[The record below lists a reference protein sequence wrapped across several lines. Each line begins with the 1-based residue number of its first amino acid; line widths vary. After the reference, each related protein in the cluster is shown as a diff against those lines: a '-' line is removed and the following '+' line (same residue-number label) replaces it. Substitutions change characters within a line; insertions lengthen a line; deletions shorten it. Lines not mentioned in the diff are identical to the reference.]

1 MKITI
6 TMDLTADN
14 LNKLKALL
22 PDEQIPGQLS
32 LFDSPSEAPVER
44 HTEAPA
50 PEAPKIEETPKTETS
65 AITQTDIRAAAT
77 KLSKAGKQE
86 ELVAIFAKFGGKK
99 LSDFKERPEVYPDL
113 MRELV
118 NANG

>member
-22 PDEQIPGQLS
+22 PNDQIPGQLS
-32 LFDSPSEAPVER
+32 LFDSPSEVTVEQP
-44 HTEAPA
+44 TETPK
-50 PEAPKIEETPKTETS
+50 PIEAPKTETP

-86 ELVAIFAKFGGKK
+86 ELAAIFAKFGGKK

>member
-22 PDEQIPGQLS
+22 PDEQSPGQLS
-32 LFDSPSEAPVER
+32 MFDSPSETVVEQKDEAPK
-44 HTEAPA
+44 TEAP
-50 PEAPKIEETPKTETS
+50 

-86 ELVAIFAKFGGKK
+86 ELAAIFAKFGGKK

>member
-22 PDEQIPGQLS
+22 PDEQIPGRLS
-32 LFDSPSEAPVER
+32 MFDSPLEAVVEQKDEAPAVEAPK
-44 HTEAPA
+44 TEAP
-50 PEAPKIEETPKTETS
+50 

-86 ELVAIFAKFGGKK
+86 ELATIFAKFGGKK

-118 NANG
+118 SANG

>member
-32 LFDSPSEAPVER
+32 MFDSPSEAPVER

-50 PEAPKIEETPKTETS
+50 PKTEEAPKTEAPT
-65 AITQTDIRAAAT
+65 ITQTDIRAAAT

-86 ELVAIFAKFGGKK
+86 ELAAIFAKFGGKK

>member
-22 PDEQIPGQLS
+22 PNEQIPGQLS
-32 LFDSPSEAPVER
+32 LLDSPSEAAVEQKD
-44 HTEAPA
+44 EV
-50 PEAPKIEETPKTETS
+50 PKIEEQP

-77 KLSKAGKQE
+77 KLSKAGKQK
-86 ELVAIFAKFGGKK
+86 ELAAIFAKFGGKK

-113 MRELV
+113 MKELV
-118 NANG
+118 NAND

>member
-32 LFDSPSEAPVER
+32 MFDSPSEAVVEQKD
-44 HTEAPA
+44 EAPA
-50 PEAPKIEETPKTETS
+50 DEAPKTETP

-86 ELVAIFAKFGGKK
+86 ELAAIFAKFGGKK
-99 LSDFKERPEVYPDL
+99 LSDFKECPEVYPDL

>member
-32 LFDSPSEAPVER
+32 MFDSPSEAVVEQKDEAPVVEVPK
-44 HTEAPA
+44 TEAP
-50 PEAPKIEETPKTETS
+50 

-86 ELVAIFAKFGGKK
+86 ELAAIFAKFGGKK

>member
-32 LFDSPSEAPVER
+32 MFDSPSEAAVEQKA
-44 HTEAPA
+44 EAPA
-50 PEAPKIEETPKTETS
+50 AEAPKTEEKPETP

-86 ELVAIFAKFGGKK
+86 ELAAIFAKFGGKK

>member
-32 LFDSPSEAPVER
+32 MFDSPSEAAVEQKD
-44 HTEAPA
+44 
-50 PEAPKIEETPKTETS
+50 EAPKTEEKPETP

-86 ELVAIFAKFGGKK
+86 ELAAIFAKFGGKK

>member
-32 LFDSPSEAPVER
+32 MFDSPSEAVVEQ
-44 HTEAPA
+44 ESKAPA
-50 PEAPKIEETPKTETS
+50 AEAPKTEEKPETP

-86 ELVAIFAKFGGKK
+86 ELAAIFAKFGGKK

>member
-32 LFDSPSEAPVER
+32 MFDSPSETVVEQKGEAPK
-44 HTEAPA
+44 TEAP
-50 PEAPKIEETPKTETS
+50 

-86 ELVAIFAKFGGKK
+86 ELAAIFAKFGGKK